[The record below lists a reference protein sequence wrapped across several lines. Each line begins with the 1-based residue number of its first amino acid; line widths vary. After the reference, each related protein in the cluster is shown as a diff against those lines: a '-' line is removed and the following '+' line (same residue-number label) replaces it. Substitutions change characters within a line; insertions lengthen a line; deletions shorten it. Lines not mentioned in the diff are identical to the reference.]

1 MGAKYLTDEWA
12 KATTEALNASDTF
25 KQAAGST
32 TVKLNNVVNT
42 PEGEKK
48 YYFKVENGQAEVA
61 LGELP
66 DAEATLTQDY
76 DTAVAVAKQE
86 MNGTAAY
93 MSGKLKIAGDM
104 MKLMQA
110 QGMFNA
116 VPEAVKG
123 IDTEY

>member
-1 MGAKYLTDEWA
+1 MGAKFLTEEWA
-12 KATTEALNASDTF
+12 KATTEALGQSDAF
-25 KQAAGST
+25 KQAAT
-32 TVKLNNVVNT
+32 DVKLNNVVTT

-76 DTAVAVAKQE
+76 DTAAAIAKQE
-86 MNGTAAY
+86 LNGTAAY
-93 MSGKLKIAGDM
+93 MSGKLKISGDL

-110 QGMFNA
+110 QGMFNT

>member
-93 MSGKLKIAGDM
+93 MSGKLKISGDM

-123 IDTEY
+123 LDTEY

>member
-1 MGAKYLTDEWA
+1 MGVKYLSEEWA
-12 KATTEALNASDTF
+12 KATTEALNSNDAF
-25 KQAAGST
+25 KQAAGSN

-48 YYFKVENGQAEVA
+48 YYFKVENGQAELG

-110 QGMFNA
+110 QGMFNT

-123 IDTEY
+123 IDIEY

>member
-1 MGAKYLTDEWA
+1 MGVKFLSEEWA
-12 KATTEALNASDTF
+12 TATTEALNSSDAF
-25 KQAAGST
+25 KQAAGSNS
-32 TVKLNNVVNT
+32 VKLNNVVNT
-42 PEGEKK
+42 PEGEQK
-48 YYFKVENGQAEVA
+48 YYFKVDNGQVEVA

-76 DTAVAVAKQE
+76 DTAAAIAKQE

-110 QGMFNA
+110 QGMFNT

-123 IDTEY
+123 IDIEY

>member
-1 MGAKYLTDEWA
+1 MGVKFLTDEWA
-12 KATTEALNASDTF
+12 KATTDALAASDAF

-32 TVKLNNVVNT
+32 SVKLNNVVTT
-42 PEGEKK
+42 PDGEKK
-48 YYFKVENGQAEVA
+48 YYFKVENGQAEIG

-76 DTAVAVAKQE
+76 DTAVALGKQE

-93 MSGKLKIAGDM
+93 MSGKLKITGDM

-110 QGMFNA
+110 QGMFNV